1 MKNEDV
7 IRVAL
12 FSLALLLVVALLYV
26 VTSPIQI
33 SDSGRGEIN
42 KLKTQMS
49 LLEEKMETLRSDYNE
64 KSNLYS
70 QCQDELAKCSA
81 TGTAGVS
88 ECTNKGLNFNAICK
102 KLGLG
107 TLLRVNADRKND
119 IVFQCITETE
129 TTHLFYSRPSNE
141 TIRIL
146 DVTYNEVLTIVD
158 CKI

>member
-1 MKNEDV
+1 MKNKDV
-7 IRVAL
+7 LRIAL
-12 FSLALLLVVALLYV
+12 FSLALLLIAALLYV
-26 VTSPIQI
+26 VTLPTPIT
-33 SDSGRGEIN
+33 SSGTSELN
-42 KLKTQMS
+42 ELKSQVR
-49 LLEEKMETLRSDYNE
+49 LLEEKMEALRNEYSGISTLYN
-64 KSNLYS
+64 
-70 QCQDELAKCSA
+70 QCQDELTKCPA
-81 TGTAGVS
+81 PAA

-129 TTHLFYSRPSNE
+129 TTHLFYSRPVND
-141 TIRIL
+141 TIKIL